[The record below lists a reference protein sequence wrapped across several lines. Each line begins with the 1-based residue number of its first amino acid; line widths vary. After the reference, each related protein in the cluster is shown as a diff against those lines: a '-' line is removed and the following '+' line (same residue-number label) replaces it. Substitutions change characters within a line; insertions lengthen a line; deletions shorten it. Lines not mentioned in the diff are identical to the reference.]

1 MDEPRGV
8 QEQVAEIAGLLD
20 PEVEDGAEA
29 GAEQQE
35 GNEQQPT
42 DESPGENLEAGEEN
56 VEGEAPEAE
65 QQEGTA
71 EEIRTLSEFAKAA
84 GWDPEDFYGLTM
96 RLDTGEE
103 IPLGKVKDA
112 LQGYSRERAELTAA
126 KQGLAQ
132 EYQRLQQFERQM
144 VTGVSQTSEA
154 VKEAQGRVVSAQER
168 YNSVNWEELAA
179 TDPGKAAYLQQQISV
194 EYAGAKADLQKA
206 EQAEQGQRSEAMSRL
221 MQAENEKFLQ
231 AVPEWRDPQVAQAA
245 QGELN
250 AFLSQHAGF
259 APQEIEQVFD
269 ARARVIALMAL
280 RWYKHASKVA
290 GAVKQVKAAPKAV
303 LKPSNRQAPPAA
315 ARKVNALVQKAKSTQ
330 TRGDQ
335 VAAVSALLT
344 QL

>member
-8 QEQVAEIAGLLD
+8 QEQVKEISDLLN
-20 PEVEDGAEA
+20 PEVEDVA
-29 GAEQQE
+29 GAGDEQQE
-35 GNEQQPT
+35 GNEQQST
-42 DESPGENLEAGEEN
+42 DESPGESLEAGEEN
-56 VEGEAPEAE
+56 VEGEAPESE
-65 QQEGTA
+65 QQGSTA
-71 EEIRTLSEFAKAA
+71 EEIRTLTEFAKAA
-84 GWDPEDFYGLTM
+84 GWEPEDFYGLTM

-103 IPLGKVKDA
+103 VPLGKVKDV
-112 LQGYSRERAELTAA
+112 LQSYSRERAELNAA

-132 EYQRLQQFERQM
+132 EYQKLQQFQRQM

-154 VKEAQGRVVSAQER
+154 VKEAQGRVVAAQER

-179 TDPGKAAYLQQQISV
+179 ADPGKAAYLQQQISV

-250 AFLSQHAGF
+250 AFLTQHAGF

-280 RWYKHASKVA
+280 RWYKHASSVA
-290 GAVKQVKAAPKAV
+290 GAVNRVKAVPKAV

-330 TRGDQ
+330 ARGDQ